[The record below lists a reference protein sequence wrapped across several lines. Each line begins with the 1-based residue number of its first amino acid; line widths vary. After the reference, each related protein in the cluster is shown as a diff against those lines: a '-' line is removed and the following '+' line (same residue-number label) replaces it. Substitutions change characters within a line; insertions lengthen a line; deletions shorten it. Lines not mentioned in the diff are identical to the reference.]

1 MDKRPETRVSADLPV
16 RIWGMDAA
24 GRPFFQNA
32 LAGNLSSEGAQ
43 LSQVSHSLK
52 MGEIIGI
59 QYGDKKAR
67 FNIMWVK
74 NSVAPGRNEAGVKI
88 LAGQTVPWEPVTADA
103 ASTKKEKTVSGIE
116 KRRFARHRVNFPL
129 EISFA
134 DQQRS
139 HIQCVATDM
148 GGRGCYVESLIPLH
162 IGTKVNIMFW
172 LDSEKVRTQ
181 GIVRTSDPGVGMGIE
196 FTTLEMQFQ
205 QSLQKYLEKM
215 DQGFAAKS
223 ATEGQ

>member
-1 MDKRPETRVSADLPV
+1 MEKRPESRVSADIPV
-16 RIWGMDAA
+16 RIWGMDAS

-32 LAGNLSSEGAQ
+32 VAGNLSSEGAQ
-43 LSQVSHSLK
+43 LSQISHSLK

-67 FNIMWVK
+67 FHIMWVK

-88 LAGQTVPWEPVTADA
+88 LQGQVIPWEPVTAEASGVRKIKA
-103 ASTKKEKTVSGIE
+103 ASGIE
-116 KRRFARHRVNFPL
+116 KRRFARHRVQFPL
-129 EISFA
+129 EISFP

-139 HIQCVATDM
+139 HLQCTATDM

-162 IGTKVNIMFW
+162 IGTEVNVRFW
-172 LDSEKVRTQ
+172 LDSQKITTK

-196 FTTLEMQFQ
+196 FTSLEMQFQ
-205 QSLQKYLEKM
+205 QQLQNYLEKI
-215 DQGFAAKS
+215 DEGFAAK
-223 ATEGQ
+223 AGQ